1 MDFLSWKPL
10 IWLLVII
17 ATALALRWSLV
28 DRPSGK
34 RLSALVFRLLGML
47 FLVLALCRPF
57 WTGERNA
64 VHIAFL
70 LDVSESVDVA
80 SMKKGVAQVRSS
92 IEELQPGDDYSLFLF
107 GSALRPVS
115 LEEADAFV
123 AECEQG
129 RGEAELRAE
138 TDLEEALL
146 QARLTLPADK
156 GKRLVVLTDGLLP
169 MDPSGVL
176 DQLEKEDTDVRV
188 VKLDALNQP
197 EAALISLIP
206 ESPSAF
212 QGEITRLKVKVGS
225 NRDMNARLKILHR
238 GVVVAEKV
246 LELKEGEVLKESVEV
261 ELVTSGDS
269 VWEAQLEPENDYF
282 PDNNKAAT
290 TIEVRGEPRVL
301 VIHEKPQQMRPA
313 ARALREQGIELE
325 VRGTRGLPDSLRGM
339 LGFDAIILADVP
351 ATALEYDQMKWLKQ
365 YVTDFGGGLIMTG
378 SENSFGLGGYF
389 KTPVEDV
396 LPLVSRFEKE
406 KQKPSLAMILVI
418 DKSGSMSGNPIVLA
432 RQAAR
437 AAAELLSP
445 QDQIAVIGF
454 DSNPQ
459 LVLDLTSASQQG
471 QIATAIDSIA
481 AGGGT
486 NLAPAM
492 MQANEIL
499 RGAHAKIK
507 HVIAM
512 TDGQT
517 PAANLLDICQEM
529 ADSGMTVSTVAMG
542 RGASRELLA
551 SMAEAGRGR
560 YYETDSPEN
569 VPQIFTKETMQA
581 SRSAIKED
589 LYAVVPVAEHAML
602 TGFESSEMP
611 MVLGYV
617 MTRMKPTAQMLLAA
631 ESGDPLLASGQ
642 FGLGTGVAF
651 TSDLTE
657 RWASEWLAWDRF
669 GPFWAQVIRGA
680 LKTNDSVGLSAIGRV
695 ERGMW
700 HVSLRRVD
708 EAGRPVHGVEWD
720 AMSFQDDEEG
730 INVAVREIGLGRY
743 ELSVPLNGE
752 RMALRLADPVHGKMK
767 TLQWNRDYPNEY
779 RLSSTYASSLTD
791 SRTLE
796 AGKLRDGIGPVVV
809 RSSAIPHFGF
819 LAIASLLLGLI
830 CRRI

>member
-197 EAALISLIP
+197 EAALLSLIP

-517 PAANLLDICQEM
+517 SAANLLDICQEM

-700 HVSLRRVD
+700 HISLRRVD
-708 EAGRPVHGVEWD
+708 ETGRPVHGVEWD

-743 ELSVPLNGE
+743 EVSVPLNGE

-767 TLQWNRDYPNEY
+767 TLQWNRDYPDEY

-796 AGKLRDGIGPVVV
+796 AGKLRDGIRPVVV
-809 RSSAIPHFGF
+809 RSSAIPLFGF